1 VEGTRT
7 KTTLAFQYQQA
18 LCKYFTCLSVY
29 VSIFPSIHPSI
40 DLISSPLQAYREGL
54 SILLS
59 RRENEVQRG

>member
-1 VEGTRT
+1 M
-7 KTTLAFQYQQA
+7 Y
-18 LCKYFTCLSVY
+18 LSIHP
-29 VSIFPSIHPSI
+29 SIILHPSIHPSV